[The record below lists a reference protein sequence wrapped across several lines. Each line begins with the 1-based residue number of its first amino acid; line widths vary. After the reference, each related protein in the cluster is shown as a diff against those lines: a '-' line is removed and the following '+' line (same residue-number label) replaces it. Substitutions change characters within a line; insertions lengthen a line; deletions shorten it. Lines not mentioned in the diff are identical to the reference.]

1 MRKKER
7 ERKREKERKKE
18 REKAKEIKKER
29 EKISGYPAVCYDREH
44 KTGKMLEVQRSD
56 SLRKGEDYDPSSTH
70 LLPPITTGASV
81 SGWKP
86 AERSVSFNRDVHV
99 KRIGRG
105 APRVTAALV
114 GDGEG
119 RLILSPVHKED
130 ILSRSKEDLAQ
141 EAALVLQQAGSLR
154 CVAHDNRR
162 LPGKFSTLPARRG
175 NANKKRPELPLDI
188 KRRKSEEIGAT
199 TSVSA
204 NDQLTWTPKAKKK
217 IVERSNSDASSKKLK
232 GTLAKFFSPKLERKR
247 KPVGRSVS
255 DAGTSGRQHRKRS
268 GSESEGSNLCAARA
282 KKQLSPIIEASP
294 QVDQNH
300 PFHFGNVV
308 KEDGSKPNAKKSKQE
323 LERDKV
329 EADVEKIVERVETKE
344 RIEEITEISI
354 EKEER
359 SPEKAIGENKDQGD
373 ITNDKNRTTGEE
385 KEVTASRKTET
396 DRSPSPQV
404 TKDKLEVDQV
414 DHIGS
419 MLHSSR
425 YDLQKRGEESTINK
439 MIHRLS
445 NDRSPPPQLTRTMVS
460 PGPGFG
466 HNNNRPFSYTR
477 PNESCS
483 PPPQSQTNV
492 IYAQVQAD
500 KKKAQRSHSD
510 SDEGLGLERKDSS
523 RENSP
528 AEKEYRRIN
537 YSYSS
542 DLRRNNEINSLKSR
556 YEETRKNTT
565 TSRFG
570 NHFGGSKDFLSSRDL
585 DNRCPEDEIE
595 LDRRYEPEKY
605 TSTIFVETSG
615 RDSTDLTRPNHQ
627 TGISNKTSELSARR
641 DLLESRIKSRQL
653 ADEMYAAKNTAN
665 VSIKKSE
672 HEIIDKPIVP
682 SPVTPNRIS
691 SPKRYTDT
699 YITETRTSSNGEK
712 YIFEKQI
719 HEDNGKV
726 YGYEKKITNKIPADG
741 YVDPKP
747 RDGYTVET
755 RTDKYGDKYTV
766 ETRTHGSYGD
776 FKPFLSDR
784 SRTSPEERF
793 ENSRIQGGPYK
804 SSSYLAEEP
813 TSRTS
818 RYFRSE
824 SKENDIHSSPIVV
837 RKFTAERKFSKSDD
851 FLDRDA
857 RPLNENLPTK
867 SNKNFESI
875 RGMSKSTQ
883 RLDDLSENSRILRN
897 EYTTRSHENLCSHVD
912 SVNGADVT
920 PRKERSPFAKRHL
933 DSLRERPMDDYDT
946 DISQITSSQLESK
959 YYKETRTTQRY
970 SSSKHPIHDDYDSS
984 PPRSRTERTGPSGI
998 RGDAGPA
1005 GHGSSR
1011 CDSDTTARDSIRR
1024 ETRYDERTLRKEQR
1038 TNNLLNETEPKKP
1051 LRRSRNRLD
1060 YFDDSDARDS
1070 PRGKGSLDET
1080 PPTRPLRSYHE
1091 NGKSRHGRQE
1101 TRAYMEQRR
1110 YRETRLSDPDRKD
1123 RLADSGIENDYRRDS
1138 QEADRREPI
1147 ESEDEGFA
1155 SRQFIKNERRH
1166 TDRNMS
1172 PSEQRKYDK
1181 FSNDI
1186 TGGKA
1191 GGLLTSK
1198 PPTGADKKYE
1208 KKAAKKSGT
1217 MSKVKQLFSKK
1228 EKKAKEEK
1236 NKKNTRNG
1244 SSSALTDD
1252 EVTMRYREHRG
1263 DRLRSAKS
1271 ARDLGSDINQE
1282 DYSQRRRLSTP
1293 SGSPSPPR
1301 QPRLSRSTGTLT
1313 RDEDSFCESSN
1324 TLTRENQGQ
1333 EAERKGWFKSLSRKN
1348 KSNNKTVDKKPRI
1361 PESEIL
1367 TTGTEDEEAS
1377 SAPER
1382 VSVQKNLR
1390 FFGDTDQESV
1400 SSNRDHRNKRVDDR
1414 GCPKRDIT
1422 SPNRNHNLG
1431 IVAPPRKPPRLAES
1445 ALSSGESTTGD
1456 SSQQSQN
1463 SQRSQR
1469 SVVYLH
1475 ATTVCKIPGPN
1486 ERRRA
1491 ASREELNRPLQS
1503 HTRTVS
1509 RSVSVLAPWKPR
1521 HYREPFEIN
1530 YDQQQ
1535 NQKPMMTLRRRQRS
1549 RETLSRRGKEAR
1561 RSKDNLSKTGTINR
1575 STLKSK
1581 DKQKVDR
1588 TVSTESLST
1597 KSRSV
1602 SSKPELSRSTSV
1614 PRDPNK
1620 SAGWFKL
1627 KSKKSRA

>member
-1 MRKKER
+1 
-7 ERKREKERKKE
+7 
-18 REKAKEIKKER
+18 
-29 EKISGYPAVCYDREH
+29 
-44 KTGKMLEVQRSD
+44 MLEVQRSD
-56 SLRKGEDYDPSSTH
+56 SLREADACNPPATH
-70 LLPPITTGASV
+70 LLPPDTTGASV

-86 AERSVSFNRDVHV
+86 AERTVSFNRDVHV

-105 APRVTAALV
+105 APRVSAALV

-119 RLILSPVHKED
+119 RLIATPVHKES
-130 ILSRSKEDLAQ
+130 IATRSKEELAQ
-141 EAALVLQQAGSLR
+141 EAALVLQQAGSLH

-162 LPGKFSTLPARRG
+162 TPGRFSTLPARR
-175 NANKKRPELPLDI
+175 NKKRPELPLDV
-188 KRRKSEEIGAT
+188 RRKSEEIGV
-199 TSVSA
+199 TSSGDLVG
-204 NDQLTWTPKAKKK
+204 TPRAKKK
-217 IVERSNSDASSKKLK
+217 ALERSGSDASAKKLK
-232 GTLAKFFSPKLERKR
+232 GSLARFFSPKLERKR
-247 KPVGRSVS
+247 KPVGRSAS
-255 DAGTSGRQHRKRS
+255 DAGTFGRSHRKRS
-268 GSESEGSNLCAARA
+268 GSESEGSHLSTSRA

-294 QVDQNH
+294 HVDQQ
-300 PFHFGNVV
+300 PFHFGGPERTNRP
-308 KEDGSKPNAKKSKQE
+308 EAKKSKQE
-323 LERDKV
+323 ASPDAE
-329 EADVEKIVERVETKE
+329 
-344 RIEEITEISI
+344 IEEKAVTREEQEGAEGSGLAVQGAGSPRGERKPATVREIPI
-354 EKEER
+354 ELEGEIGRKGGGEEER
-359 SPEKAIGENKDQGD
+359 
-373 ITNDKNRTTGEE
+373 TGE
-385 KEVTASRKTET
+385 KVAA
-396 DRSPSPQV
+396 RSPSPL
-404 TKDKLEVDQV
+404 KDTTGAGLDEVDKV
-414 DHIGS
+414 DTRN

-425 YDLQKRGEESTINK
+425 YDLQQRGEESTIHK

-477 PNESCS
+477 PNESCGS
-483 PPPQSQTNV
+483 PPPQSNV
-492 IYAQVQAD
+492 IYAQVQPD

-528 AEKEYRRIN
+528 AEKEYRRTD
-537 YSYSS
+537 YSYTT
-542 DLRRNNEINSLKSR
+542 DLRRNNEINTFKSR
-556 YEETRKNTT
+556 YEDDRKNTIT
-565 TSRFG
+565 HFG
-570 NHFGGSKDFLSSRDL
+570 NHFPGTQEYATRTADGKRRHDF
-585 DNRCPEDEIE
+585 DEI
-595 LDRRYEPEKY
+595 DRRVYDKPEKY
-605 TSTIFVETSG
+605 TSTIFVDSANNRG
-615 RDSTDLTRPNHQ
+615 RPEAADARRRDAAEFPTRPSP
-627 TGISNKTSELSARR
+627 TGIISNKTSELSARR
-641 DLLESRIKSRQL
+641 DLLESRIKSRLL
-653 ADEMYAAKNTAN
+653 ADEMFAAKNSAN
-665 VSIKKSE
+665 VPVKKSE

-682 SPVTPNRIS
+682 SPVTPNRVA
-691 SPKRYTDT
+691 SPKRYMDT
-699 YITETRTSSNGEK
+699 YITETRTNSNGEK
-712 YIFEKQI
+712 YIFEKEI

-726 YGYEKKITNKIPADG
+726 YGYEKKITNKIPSEG
-741 YVDPKP
+741 YIEAKP

-755 RTDKYGDKYTV
+755 RTDKYGDKYIV
-766 ETRTHGSYGD
+766 ETRTHESYTDD

-793 ENSRIQGGPYK
+793 QGPRGTSSPYK
-804 SSSYLAEEP
+804 STGYLPEEG
-813 TSRTS
+813 TAAHHFRGGSR
-818 RYFRSE
+818 
-824 SKENDIHSSPIVV
+824 ENNMLTSPILAK
-837 RKFTAERKFSKSDD
+837 KFSTERKFSKSDD
-851 FLDRDA
+851 FLDRDP
-857 RPLNENLPTK
+857 RPAGRDMYLPKTK
-867 SNKNFESI
+867 KSFESM
-875 RGMSKSTQ
+875 RGISKSTQ
-883 RLDDLSENSRILRN
+883 RLDEVGENERVRALRS
-897 EYTTRSHENLCSHVD
+897 EYTTRSHENLSSHAD
-912 SVNGADVT
+912 YVNARDVRRPVLGSPT
-920 PRKERSPFAKRHL
+920 MNGRKERSPFAKRHL
-933 DSLRERPMDDYDT
+933 DSLREGPNDDYDT
-946 DISQITSSQLESK
+946 DISQMTSSQLESK
-959 YYKETRTTQRY
+959 YFKETRTTQRY
-970 SSSKHPIHDDYDSS
+970 TSSKHPTHDDYDSS
-984 PPRSRTERTGPSGI
+984 PPRIRTD
-998 RGDAGPA
+998 RGGYN
-1005 GHGSSR
+1005 SSR
-1011 CDSDTTARDSIRR
+1011 YDSDTTARDSIRC
-1024 ETRYDERTLRKEQR
+1024 ETRYDESSRTLRKEYR
-1038 TNNLLNETEPKKP
+1038 KLDEDPKKP

-1070 PRGKGSLDET
+1070 PREKTSVGRLEPFDES
-1080 PPTRPLRSYHE
+1080 PTRPPRVFHE
-1091 NGKSRHGRQE
+1091 GGKSRHARQE
-1101 TRAYMEQRR
+1101 TRAHTERR
-1110 YRETRLSDPDRKD
+1110 HRETRLSDSDRKD

-1138 QEADRREPI
+1138 QEVDRREQM
-1147 ESEDEGFA
+1147 ESEDEGFVT
-1155 SRQFIKNERRH
+1155 RQFIKHERRH
-1166 TDRNMS
+1166 TDRNMNLS
-1172 PSEQRKYDK
+1172 PSGPRKYDK
-1181 FSNDI
+1181 YSNDV
-1186 TGGKA
+1186 TKSPPVTA
-1191 GGLLTSK
+1191 K
-1198 PPTGADKKYE
+1198 PPSGADKKYE

-1236 NKKNTRNG
+1236 NKKTARSN
-1244 SSSALTDD
+1244 SSGALTDD
-1252 EVTMRYREHRG
+1252 EVTMRYREYRG
-1263 DRLRSAKS
+1263 DQLRSAKS

-1301 QPRLSRSTGTLT
+1301 PTRLSRSTGTLT
-1313 RDEDSFCESSN
+1313 REEESFCDSSN

-1348 KSNNKTVDKKPRI
+1348 KSSAKPVDKKPRI

-1400 SSNRDHRNKRVDDR
+1400 SSNRDRRNKRTDEHVCSR
-1414 GCPKRDIT
+1414 RDVT
-1422 SPNRNHNLG
+1422 NSSRHNLG
-1431 IVAPPRKPPRLAES
+1431 ILSPPRKPPRLAES

-1475 ATTVCKIPGPN
+1475 AATVGEIPGPN

-1491 ASREELNRPLQS
+1491 ASREELNRPLQT

-1535 NQKPMMTLRRRQRS
+1535 HPKPVATMRRRQRS
-1549 RETLSRRGKEAR
+1549 RETLSRRGKDAR

-1588 TVSTESLST
+1588 TVSTESLAT
-1597 KSRSV
+1597 KSRGV

>member
-1 MRKKER
+1 
-7 ERKREKERKKE
+7 
-18 REKAKEIKKER
+18 
-29 EKISGYPAVCYDREH
+29 
-44 KTGKMLEVQRSD
+44 MLEVQRSEFLSEEEPSNGPAAD
-56 SLRKGEDYDPSSTH
+56 S
-70 LLPPITTGASV
+70 PPPEPTGASV

-86 AERSVSFNRDVHV
+86 AERTVSFNRDVHV
-99 KRIGRG
+99 KRIGRE

-119 RLILSPVHKED
+119 RLIATPVHKES
-130 ILSRSKEDLAQ
+130 IASRSKEDLAQ
-141 EAALVLQQAGSLR
+141 EAALVLQQAGSLH

-162 LPGKFSTLPARRG
+162 LPGRFSTLPARR
-175 NANKKRPELPLDI
+175 NKKRPELPLDV
-188 KRRKSEEIGAT
+188 RRRSEEIGGT
-199 TSVSA
+199 TA
-204 NDQLTWTPKAKKK
+204 DTADTPRLKKK
-217 IVERSNSDASSKKLK
+217 ALERSSSDASAKKLR
-232 GTLAKFFSPKLERKR
+232 GTLAKFFSPKPERKR
-247 KPVGRSVS
+247 NPVSRSAS
-255 DAGTSGRQHRKRS
+255 DAAASSSRSHRKRS
-268 GSESEGSNLCAARA
+268 GSESEGSHLSSSRA

-294 QVDQNH
+294 HVDQQ
-300 PFHFGNVV
+300 PFHFGGIDVT
-308 KEDGSKPNAKKSKQE
+308 EPAGSRPEAKKSRQEESDARKVTGSAGQRHEQTEPSNSSSSAPISPRGESKATVRRIPIE
-323 LERDKV
+323 LEDDNGRPV
-329 EADVEKIVERVETKE
+329 EGGQRTK
-344 RIEEITEISI
+344 
-354 EKEER
+354 
-359 SPEKAIGENKDQGD
+359 P
-373 ITNDKNRTTGEE
+373 TTGRG
-385 KEVTASRKTET
+385 T
-396 DRSPSPQV
+396 PSPA
-404 TKDKLEVDQV
+404 KDTGLDEVDKAAA
-414 DHIGS
+414 GS

-425 YDLQKRGEESTINK
+425 YDLQQRDEESTIHK

-483 PPPQSQTNV
+483 PPPPQSNV
-492 IYAQVQAD
+492 IYAQVQTD

-528 AEKEYRRIN
+528 AEKEYRRTD
-537 YSYSS
+537 YSYNSE
-542 DLRRNNEINSLKSR
+542 LRRNNEINTFKSR
-556 YEETRKNTT
+556 FEEDRKNAAA
-565 TSRFG
+565 
-570 NHFGGSKDFLSSRDL
+570 HFYAAQDYAGRGAETAKRHHEFDQ
-585 DNRCPEDEIE
+585 I
-595 LDRRYEPEKY
+595 DRRLYDKPEKY
-605 TSTIFVETSG
+605 TSTVFVDTSG
-615 RDSTDLTRPNHQ
+615 RGRADGTDARQRDSTEYHPRQPSTQPA
-627 TGISNKTSELSARR
+627 GIISNKTSELSARR
-641 DLLESRIKSRQL
+641 DLLESRIKSRLL
-653 ADEMYAAKNTAN
+653 ADEMFAKSGTAN
-665 VSIKKSE
+665 VPVKKSE

-682 SPVTPNRIS
+682 SPVTPNRVA
-691 SPKRYTDT
+691 SPKRYMDT
-699 YITETRTSSNGEK
+699 YITETRTNSNGEK
-712 YIFEKQI
+712 YIFEKEI

-726 YGYEKKITNKIPADG
+726 YGYEKKITNKIPQD
-741 YVDPKP
+741 VEPKP

-755 RTDKYGDKYTV
+755 RTDKYGDKYIV
-766 ETRTHGSYGD
+766 ETRTHEGYAD
-776 FKPFLSDR
+776 DYKPFLGNRNRASPDDR
-784 SRTSPEERF
+784 F
-793 ENSRIQGGPYK
+793 QGIRGSSSPYK
-804 SSSYLAEEP
+804 VSSFHQDEH
-813 TSRTS
+813 
-818 RYFRSE
+818 FRE
-824 SKENDIHSSPIVV
+824 SKENTALPSPILAK
-837 RKFTAERKFSKSDD
+837 KFTTTERKFSKSED

-857 RPLNENLPTK
+857 RPRDPYLPK
-867 SNKNFESI
+867 KKNFESI

-883 RLDDLSENSRILRN
+883 RLDEIGENARMRALRS
-897 EYTTRSHENLCSHVD
+897 EYTTRSHENLTSSHAD
-912 SVNGADVT
+912 YVNARDMRRPLLESPMING
-920 PRKERSPFAKRHL
+920 RKERSPFAKRHL
-933 DSLRERPMDDYDT
+933 DSLREGPNDDYDT
-946 DISQITSSQLESK
+946 DISQMTNSQLESK

-970 SSSKHPIHDDYDSS
+970 TSSKHPLHDDYDSS
-984 PPRSRTERTGPSGI
+984 PPRIRTD
-998 RGDAGPA
+998 RGGYN
-1005 GHGSSR
+1005 SSR
-1011 CDSDTTARDSIRR
+1011 YDSDTTARDSIRC
-1024 ETRYDERTLRKEQR
+1024 ETRYDESSRTLRKEHR
-1038 TNNLLNETEPKKP
+1038 KLDEDPKKP

-1070 PRGKGSLDET
+1070 PRVKASVGRLEPFDES
-1080 PPTRPLRSYHE
+1080 PTRPNRVFHE
-1091 NGKSRHGRQE
+1091 GGKSRHARQE
-1101 TRAYMEQRR
+1101 ARSHTERR
-1110 YRETRLSDPDRKD
+1110 QRETRLSDCDRKD

-1138 QEADRREPI
+1138 QEVDRREQI
-1147 ESEDEGFA
+1147 ESEDEGFVT
-1155 SRQFIKNERRH
+1155 RQFIKHERRH
-1166 TDRNMS
+1166 TDRNMNLTA
-1172 PSEQRKYDK
+1172 SEQRKYDK
-1181 FSNDI
+1181 YSSEI
-1186 TGGKA
+1186 AKPGGPPVTA
-1191 GGLLTSK
+1191 K
-1198 PPTGADKKYE
+1198 PPSGADKKYE

-1236 NKKNTRNG
+1236 NKKSGRPAG
-1244 SSSALTDD
+1244 GGGGGALTDD
-1252 EVTMRYREHRG
+1252 EVTMRYREYRG
-1263 DRLRSAKS
+1263 DQLRSAKS

-1282 DYSQRRRLSTP
+1282 EYSQRRRLSTP
-1293 SGSPSPPR
+1293 SGSPSPSRPT
-1301 QPRLSRSTGTLT
+1301 RLSRSTGTLT
-1313 RDEDSFCESSN
+1313 RDEESFCDSSN

-1348 KSNNKTVDKKPRI
+1348 KSNIKAVDKKPRI

-1400 SSNRDHRNKRVDDR
+1400 SSNRDRRSKRADDHACS
-1414 GCPKRDIT
+1414 GRDVT
-1422 SPNRNHNLG
+1422 NSSRHSLG
-1431 IVAPPRKPPRLAES
+1431 ILSPPRKPPRLAES

-1475 ATTVCKIPGPN
+1475 AATVGEIPGPN

-1530 YDQQQ
+1530 YDQQLHP
-1535 NQKPMMTLRRRQRS
+1535 KSMATMRRRQRS
-1549 RETLSRRGKEAR
+1549 RETLSRRGKDPR

-1588 TVSTESLST
+1588 TVSTESLAT

-1602 SSKPELSRSTSV
+1602 NSKPELSRSTSV

>member
-1 MRKKER
+1 
-7 ERKREKERKKE
+7 
-18 REKAKEIKKER
+18 
-29 EKISGYPAVCYDREH
+29 
-44 KTGKMLEVQRSD
+44 MLEVQRSD
-56 SLRKGEDYDPSSTH
+56 SLRKGEAYDPSSTH
-70 LLPPITTGASV
+70 LLPPVTTGASV

-119 RLILSPVHKED
+119 RLILSPVHKEN

-175 NANKKRPELPLDI
+175 NVNKKRPELPLDV

-199 TSVSA
+199 TSTNTTSG
-204 NDQLTWTPKAKKK
+204 DQLSWTPKAKKK
-217 IVERSNSDASSKKLK
+217 TLERSSSDASSKKLK

-255 DAGTSGRQHRKRS
+255 DAGTSSRQYRKRS
-268 GSESEGSNLCAARA
+268 GSESEGSHLSSTARA
-282 KKQLSPIIEASP
+282 KKQLSPIIETSP
-294 QVDQNH
+294 QVDHTQQ
-300 PFHFGNVV
+300 PFHFEVIN
-308 KEDGSKPNAKKSKQE
+308 KEEVNKPNAKKSKQE
-323 LERDKV
+323 EGDT
-329 EADVEKIVERVETKE
+329 DVERIIGRVETKE
-344 RIEEITEISI
+344 KIEETTKEISL
-354 EKEER
+354 ER
-359 SPEKAIGENKDQGD
+359 SIETRKENKVVERQNKLD
-373 ITNDKNRTTGEE
+373 ITNDKDRITCEE
-385 KEVTASRKTET
+385 KEVTARRKTET
-396 DRSPSPQV
+396 TNCNSSQQGKE
-404 TKDKLEVDQV
+404 TKLREEVDEV
-414 DHIGS
+414 DRVGS

-445 NDRSPPPQLTRTMVS
+445 SDRSPPPQLTRTMVS

-477 PNESCS
+477 PNDPGS
-483 PPPQSQTNV
+483 PPPSSQTNV
-492 IYAQVQAD
+492 MYAQVQAD

-528 AEKEYRRIN
+528 AEKEYRRTD

-542 DLRRNNEINSLKSR
+542 DLRRNNEINNLKSR
-556 YEETRKNTT
+556 YEETRKSTT

-605 TSTIFVETSG
+605 TSTIFVDTSG
-615 RDSTDLTRPNHQ
+615 RESTDLTSRQNHQ
-627 TGISNKTSELSARR
+627 SGISNKTSELSARR
-641 DLLESRIKSRQL
+641 DLLESRIKSRLL

-726 YGYEKKITNKIPADG
+726 YGYEKKITNKIPSDG
-741 YVDPKP
+741 YVESKP

-755 RTDKYGDKYTV
+755 RTDKYGDKYIV
-766 ETRTHGSYGD
+766 ETRTHGSYTDD

-793 ENSRIQGGPYK
+793 ERNHLGGGPYK
-804 SSSYLAEEP
+804 STNYLADDSTNP
-813 TSRTS
+813 RTS
-818 RYFRSE
+818 NYFRNE
-824 SKENDIHSSPIVV
+824 PKDNDTLSSPIVV
-837 RKFTAERKFSKSDD
+837 RKFTAERKLSKSDD
-851 FLDRDA
+851 FLDRDV
-857 RPLNENLPTK
+857 RPNENLSK
-867 SNKNFESI
+867 MNKNFESI

-883 RLDDLSENSRILRN
+883 RLNELGEKSRILRN

-912 SVNGADVT
+912 YGSAGETNT
-920 PRKERSPFAKRHL
+920 RKDRSPFTKRHL
-933 DSLRERPMDDYDT
+933 DSLRERPIDDYDT
-946 DISQITSSQLESK
+946 DISQMTSSQLESK

-984 PPRSRTERTGPSGI
+984 PPRIRTDRTGPSGV
-998 RGDAGPA
+998 RSNDPGTN
-1005 GHGSSR
+1005 GHNSSR
-1011 CDSDTTARDSIRR
+1011 YDSDTTARESIRR
-1024 ETRYDERTLRKEQR
+1024 ETRYDERTLRKDHR
-1038 TNNLLNETEPKKP
+1038 NGNVLDAEPKKP

-1070 PRGKGSLDET
+1070 PRGKSSIDET

-1091 NGKSRHGRQE
+1091 NGKSRHARQE

-1166 TDRNMS
+1166 TDRNMNLT
-1172 PSEQRKYDK
+1172 PLEQRKYDK
-1181 FSNDI
+1181 YSNDI
-1186 TGGKA
+1186 GTGKSTS
-1191 GGLLTSK
+1191 GLVTSK

-1217 MSKVKQLFSKK
+1217 MSKVKQLFSKR

-1236 NKKNTRNG
+1236 NKKNSRSG
-1244 SSSALTDD
+1244 SSGALTDD
-1252 EVTMRYREHRG
+1252 EVTMRYREYRG

-1293 SGSPSPPR
+1293 SGSPSPSRPT
-1301 QPRLSRSTGTLT
+1301 RLSRSTGTLT

-1348 KSNNKTVDKKPRI
+1348 KSNNKSVDKKPRI

-1400 SSNRDHRNKRVDDR
+1400 SSNRDIRNKRVDER
-1414 GCPKRDIT
+1414 VCTKRDV
-1422 SPNRNHNLG
+1422 SNSNRSHNLG
-1431 IVAPPRKPPRLAES
+1431 IVSPPRKPPRLAES

-1475 ATTVCKIPGPN
+1475 ATTIGEIPGPN

-1535 NQKPMMTLRRRQRS
+1535 HQKPMMTLRRRQRS

-1597 KSRSV
+1597 KSRNV
-1602 SSKPELSRSTSV
+1602 NSKPELSRSTSV